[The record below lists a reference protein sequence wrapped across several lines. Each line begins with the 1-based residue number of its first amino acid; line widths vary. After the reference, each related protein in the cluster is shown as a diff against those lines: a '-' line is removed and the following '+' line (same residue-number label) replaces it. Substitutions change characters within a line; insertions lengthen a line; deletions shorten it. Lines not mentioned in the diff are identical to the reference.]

1 MNSMLV
7 LLEQAADVVCPYET
21 IRFALC
27 VFHAA
32 RIVFGG
38 GGLELT
44 YFLFL
49 SICRCRLSAL
59 ISFNLLLLFF
69 LRESSL
75 YFRCVVVFPAACES
89 LIVI

>member
-38 GGLELT
+38 VVRAN
-44 YFLFL
+44 LFP
-49 SICRCRLSAL
+49 
-59 ISFNLLLLFF
+59 
-69 LRESSL
+69 
-75 YFRCVVVFPAACES
+75 FP
-89 LIVI
+89 